1 MFTYTLKLYP
11 CGILLIVPGSEATGW
26 FRPMKMLHGGKSDK
40 EGAQD
45 GSRTEAIYNVI
56 KAESGGGAYPGNAS
70 DSQAKGLEPR

>member
-1 MFTYTLKLYP
+1 
-11 CGILLIVPGSEATGW
+11 
-26 FRPMKMLHGGKSDK
+26 MLHGGKSDK

-45 GSRTEAIYNVI
+45 GSRAEAIYNVI